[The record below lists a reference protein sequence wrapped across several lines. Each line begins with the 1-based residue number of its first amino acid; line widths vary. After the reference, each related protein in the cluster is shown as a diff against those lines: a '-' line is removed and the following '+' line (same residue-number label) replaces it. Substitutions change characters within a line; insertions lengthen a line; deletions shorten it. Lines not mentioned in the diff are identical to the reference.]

1 MVGFVSSCDMRME
14 RWRTRCAWL
23 LSGSIFYDPYFFFI
37 CRLWVPKS
45 QVVAQRSFDS
55 ERMAR
60 KWRYNKQFRA
70 IRDLNQ

>member
-1 MVGFVSSCDMRME
+1 ME
-14 RWRTRCAWL
+14 DKRSVWL
-23 LSGSIFYDPYFFFI
+23 LSGPIFYDPYFFPI
-37 CRLWVPKS
+37 SKLWVPKS
-45 QVVAQRSFDS
+45 QVVAQRSFNS